1 MSLSFLIILPIA
13 TAIALLLC
21 NGLKPVRLVALI
33 GSVVQ
38 LVGAIGLLAA
48 YWQQRAAGNTTAMLF
63 EEDHVWFTPLN
74 IHYHIGVDGISI
86 AMILLTA
93 FVTVAGMLVSWRMEK
108 LNKEFFFLRI
118 LAIHLDDIF

>member
-1 MSLSFLIILPIA
+1 MSLSVLIILPLIN
-13 TAIALLLC
+13 AIALLLC
-21 NGLKPVRLVALI
+21 NGLKPVRLVALS

-38 LVGAIGLLAA
+38 LIVTLGLLFT
-48 YWQQRAAGNTTAMLF
+48 YWQQRTAGNKAVMLF

-93 FVTVAGMLVSWRMEK
+93 FVTVAGVLVSWK
-108 LNKEFFFLRI
+108 
-118 LAIHLDDIF
+118 